1 MNFLNGHSAMGLTP
15 RVLERL
21 FSFRAGGRLQAEKAD
36 AGAPIEVLVR
46 QADALRDQRD
56 SAGAATAYAAALA
69 LDPGRTDLLVQR
81 GNMLKDAGQFA
92 EAEAVYHMA
101 LTGQPA
107 DADTHLQLGHTLKL
121 QGRRGAA
128 LAAYG
133 RAAELDPDSPVAAAE
148 LASLGG
154 PAHLN
159 AAFDV
164 QLRAGGTDALIAMS
178 QVLLAMRG
186 QLDQMIAALPDAA
199 ASAAYPIDLYGI
211 YREAFDVPPPPPGH
225 APHVTVIL
233 SADQA
238 SARTLHEQLAGF
250 RVQSWPARS
259 LVAVGSDDA
268 ARGIVVRAATASANI
283 KWLEREPDLLPGQ
296 AEALG
301 ASASQDGWI
310 VLLAPGAVLHPH
322 ALGWIAA
329 ASRLGPARAFVW
341 DEEEGTPWLGGIVRS
356 NPVLRQAVDHDTL
369 LESNIYGGSVAVLRD
384 AYDAAGPSGQACRSA
399 LLLHLSYAGEAGHIP
414 LPLTWS
420 PGALAKADGT
430 GHAAAVSAHIA
441 RHGVAARVEGVGML
455 PGSVRI
461 AWRAEAEALHVIIPT
476 RDNAGDVAA
485 FVATLRA
492 TAAWLDGLAIT
503 VIDNGGRDPAMRR
516 HLQNLAASGA
526 FVLDTVA
533 EPFNWSRLNNAA
545 ARRAVAPILVFAN
558 DDMLITTPG
567 WDDRLRG
574 LLQRPEVG
582 AVGVRLIYDDS
593 TIQHAGVLLGWRGST
608 IHDGLYAPMNSPG
621 PAGRWQVTRA
631 VSAVTGAFLAT
642 RRSTF
647 IEAGGFDEAG
657 LAVSYSDVDY
667 CLKVRASGRR
677 ILWTPHV
684 TLVHHESKTRG
695 LDRTDTLRQARND
708 AERAVLEARWAGWL
722 DSDPGVN
729 PAWHDATLPFRLLS
743 WPSATRV
750 RAHVARCA
758 QTNPWRTS
766 PQS

>member
-1 MNFLNGHSAMGLTP
+1 MTLAP
-15 RVLERL
+15 RALQRL
-21 FSFRAGGRLQAEKAD
+21 FPSRAREKPRAEEAEAD
-36 AGAPIEVLVR
+36 APIDALVR

-56 SAGAATAYAAALA
+56 SAAAAAAYAAALA
-69 LDPGRTDLLVQR
+69 LDPGRADLLVQR

-92 EAEAVYHMA
+92 EAEATYRMA
-101 LTGQPA
+101 SAARPM
-107 DADTHLQLGHTLKL
+107 DADTHLQLGHALKL
-121 QGRRGAA
+121 QGRRDAA

-133 RAAELDPDSPVAAAE
+133 RAAELDPDSPAAAAE
-148 LASLGG
+148 LAALGG
-154 PAHLN
+154 PAHLD
-159 AAFDV
+159 AAFGA

-178 QVLLAMRG
+178 RALLAMRG

-199 ASAAYPIDLYGI
+199 ASAAYPVDLYGV
-211 YREAFDVPPPPPGH
+211 YREAFDVPQPPPLGH

-233 SADQA
+233 LADQA
-238 SARTLHEQLAGF
+238 PARTLHEQLAGF
-250 RVQSWPARS
+250 QAQSWPARS
-259 LVAVGSDDA
+259 MVAVGSGEA
-268 ARGIVVRAATASANI
+268 ARGIIARAATASAGI
-283 KWLEREPDLLPGQ
+283 KWLEGNPGLLPGQ

-341 DEEEGTPWLGGIVRS
+341 DEEQGAPRPGRVVRS

-369 LESNIYGGSVAVLRD
+369 MEANIYGSSVAVLRD
-384 AYDAAGPSGQACRSA
+384 AYQAAGPSGQACRSA
-399 LLLHLSYAGEAGHIP
+399 LLLHLSHAGDAGHIP

-420 PGALAKADGT
+420 PGAPAEADGT

-441 RHGVAARVEGVGML
+441 RHCIPAQVEGAGAL

-461 AWRAEAEALHVIIPT
+461 AWRAEVEALHVIIPT
-476 RDNAGDVAA
+476 RDNAGDAAA

-492 TAAWLDGLAIT
+492 TAARPGGLAIT

-516 HLQNLAASGA
+516 RLQDLADSGA
-526 FVLDTVA
+526 AALDTVA
-533 EPFNWSRLNNAA
+533 EPFNWSRLNNVAVRQAA
-545 ARRAVAPILVFAN
+545 APILVFAN
-558 DDMLITTPG
+558 DDMLMTTQG

-574 LLQRPEVG
+574 LLQRPDIG

-608 IHDGLYAPMNSPG
+608 IHDGLHAPMNSPG
-621 PAGRWQVTRA
+621 PAGRWQVPRA

-647 IEAGGFDEAG
+647 IKAGGFDEAG
-657 LAVSYSDVDY
+657 LPVSYSDVDY
-667 CLKVRASGRR
+667 CLKVRAGGRR
-677 ILWTPHV
+677 VLWTPHV

-695 LDRTDTLRQARND
+695 LDRTDPLRQARND

-743 WPSATRV
+743 WPSAARV

-758 QTNPWRTS
+758 QADPWRTS
-766 PQS
+766 PLD